1 MLINSVN
8 LNADVKLEIT
18 SQKQLE
24 ELIAKEKELISSDKE
39 LRKKFDALEK
49 LMYKNATVR
58 DFKDYLEEHEEL
70 LPKLANIESFKE
82 EIWKSYFKIRIETY
96 KDLIEKYQAAEKRKL
111 EIEEEAGKQRTQ
123 WESVIDI
130 FNSRFFVP
138 FKLTVKNR
146 VSVILGQEPMLS
158 LEFTFEDGVDQAP
171 VERAALMQVLSTGEK
186 RALYILNII
195 F

>member
-130 FNSRFFVP
+130 SIVVFSFR
-138 FKLTVKNR
+138 
-146 VSVILGQEPMLS
+146 SS
-158 LEFTFEDGVDQAP
+158 LQ
-171 VERAALMQVLSTGEK
+171 
-186 RALYILNII
+186 
-195 F
+195 